1 MKVCDFSLAKPTS
14 MFDLS
19 LYQSIT
25 AFYLSLIVSSF
36 YSLTTDCY
44 TLGTPEAYLGLF
56 NFVFYGMNEFIL
68 IYFLYTGSAYRKAT
82 SLTDSSLRYVGQFT
96 QSFYETQE
104 RTEFLTINL
113 KRVIE
118 RNAHD
123 AWTHTQ
129 DYTRQLKK
137 VLRYAIAK
145 LAFACIIASFTIVY
159 LLNFADP
166 ELTHS
171 GSDQIKWRVLFT
183 YACMYTLLDLF
194 RICLILQDLRIGVI
208 LSPSDLHENE
218 LFMSI
223 SNFLAEHP
231 DIAGLINL
239 EAWVLP
245 RAASP
250 KENEAP
256 VAP

>member
-113 KRVIE
+113 KRVCAPS
-118 RNAHD
+118 RAHCC
-123 AWTHTQ
+123 
-129 DYTRQLKK
+129 RP
-137 VLRYAIAK
+137 R
-145 LAFACIIASFTIVY
+145 
-159 LLNFADP
+159 
-166 ELTHS
+166 
-171 GSDQIKWRVLFT
+171 
-183 YACMYTLLDLF
+183 
-194 RICLILQDLRIGVI
+194 
-208 LSPSDLHENE
+208 PSSTEV
-218 LFMSI
+218 
-223 SNFLAEHP
+223 AAAA
-231 DIAGLINL
+231 AG
-239 EAWVLP
+239 P
-245 RAASP
+245 TASP
-250 KENEAP
+250 TFCCRSAAAAGTDTSCALRSSRMPANASPPAP
-256 VAP
+256 RSP